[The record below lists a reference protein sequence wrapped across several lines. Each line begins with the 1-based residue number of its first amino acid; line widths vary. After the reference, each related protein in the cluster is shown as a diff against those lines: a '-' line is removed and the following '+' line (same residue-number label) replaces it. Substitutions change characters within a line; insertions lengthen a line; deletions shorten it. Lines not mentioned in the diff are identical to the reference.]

1 MSKDSFTKKL
11 PSLLPRNCGVTLRSK
26 QESLDVLREQL
37 EQLKLQGKGESHLA
51 KVYLAILRR
60 T

>member
-1 MSKDSFTKKL
+1 MAKDALAKKSLSFFPK
-11 PSLLPRNCGVTLRSK
+11 NCVVTLRSK
-26 QESLDVLREQL
+26 QESLVVIREQL
-37 EQLKLQGKGESHLA
+37 EQLRLQGKGESQLA